1 MSALDERTNALNDRF
16 WVEFANAYRCAAN
29 GVGVAIPSRYRYGEE
44 ISMTDRDPNL
54 ITSSLSREVS
64 RDGVTVR
71 IEIYRLEDRPGWS
84 LEVVNDR
91 GTSTVWDE
99 LFETDD
105 AADAA
110 FHEVVATEG
119 MITFLDNATVIP
131 FRR

>member
-1 MSALDERTNALNDRF
+1 MA
-16 WVEFANAYRCAAN
+16 
-29 GVGVAIPSRYRYGEE
+29 
-44 ISMTDRDPNL
+44 DRDPNL

-64 RDGVTVR
+64 RDGVAVR

-84 LEVVNDR
+84 LEVVNDK

-110 FHEVVATEG
+110 FQETIAAEG
-119 MITFLDNATVIP
+119 MIAFLDSATVIP